1 MPCAGDTTAVREHGR
16 TSQQNDWIGNIL
28 TLGAIAVAG
37 VNAAKS
43 FDIAK
48 QEWKMAKDYYN
59 LSRKWLDYYRDYY
72 APVEDQELEEAR
84 NQEKPKEIYVTAR
97 GRARA
102 TAWMSFKNKLDAATR
117 CTSRYCTGL
126 REDMLMQLSAA
137 QANAVAMADGLGYRN
152 ERAYLESRD
161 DVRFK
166 MELETAKRGRNIPA
180 DVVSLA
186 KTTAGI
192 YGDLYTQAWN
202 GLRGAG
208 YYIGYTSNRNPTVYP
223 TTFLGQQGVDS
234 GSTSVDRT
242 YYNYSDA
249 YSRTESRVRVTPSEE

>member
-43 FDIAK
+43 FDIAR

-102 TAWMSFKNKLDAATR
+102 TAWMAFKNKLDAATR

-202 GLRGAG
+202 GLKGAG
-208 YYIGYTSNRNPTVYP
+208 YYLGYTSNRNPTVYP

-234 GSTSVDRT
+234 GSAPVDRT
-242 YYNYSDA
+242 YYNYSDT
-249 YSRTESRVRVTPSEE
+249 YSRMESRVRVTPLEE